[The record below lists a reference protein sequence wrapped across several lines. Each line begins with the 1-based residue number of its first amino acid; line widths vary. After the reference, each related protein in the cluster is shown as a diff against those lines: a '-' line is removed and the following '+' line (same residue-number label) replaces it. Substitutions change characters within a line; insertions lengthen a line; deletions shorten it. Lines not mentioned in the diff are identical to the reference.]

1 VEELARRRHKLRRR
15 GKTLPQLSAAERHR
29 LRIRAKKIRYAM
41 EFFADLFTA
50 QKQTKRC
57 KAALAALVELQD
69 ALGSLNDVVTREALA
84 SHVVTSQ
91 SSHARGGAA
100 KAFAAGVI
108 YGTQDAHVAELLAT
122 ADRARD
128 RFLDAKPFW
137 H

>member
-1 VEELARRRHKLRRR
+1 LRRQ
-15 GKTLPQLSAAERHR
+15 GKTLRQLSVAQRHQ

-50 QKQTKRC
+50 QKQAKRC
-57 KAALAALVELQD
+57 KGALAALVEVQD
-69 ALGSLNDVVTREALA
+69 ALGSLNDIATREALA
-84 SHVVTSQ
+84 AHIVTSQ
-91 SSHARGGAA
+91 PSHARGAAA

-108 YGTQDAHVAELLAT
+108 YGTQDAHVTELLAA

-128 RFLDAKPFW
+128 RFLDVKPFW